1 MPTLS
6 VRILLASLLTLL
18 VFTLLAVPLHRQ
30 PIVSG
35 QTPLSYGNTTSPP
48 DPLSNRRGGENTV
61 FKALSHGRGVWGEV
75 NHDGA
80 RLRNIKYPT
89 GLARLRRDDPSAL
102 TPLELA
108 QIAEIRHVLTTYA
121 ADVWPG
127 WETHLP
133 PLLIRK
139 GDFDYLI
146 GHPDPPAEFEAV
158 LDLQLDGEPVWRMDG
173 HLTPAPVATAWPVGD
188 VWAATTPVR
197 DEFQAAVDDLLGEGV
212 VVLDDVAFIRA
223 VVHEAFH
230 AYQMNAYGGPEHL
243 PEFALTGDLAWLDTL
258 TDEERLALDTA
269 LVAEGQALNEALSED
284 ATEAEIHAAI
294 DMFLSLRAER
304 RANLPDEA
312 TAFERSVEWTEGAA
326 RYSDT
331 RLMLLAGSADYVP
344 SHEAAA
350 VELAYPSS
358 AAVWA
363 HFRAQLADV
372 LTIPGGYRDRFYVL
386 GAAQLFILDRLT
398 NDWQSR
404 LWDEGA
410 AVEDLLAEYASGSDT
425 FSEDARKLYLTPTPL
440 PWAEGAT
447 VAKRGAKGQ
456 TLR

>member
-1 MPTLS
+1 MPTFS
-6 VRILLASLLTLL
+6 IRTLLASLLTLIAL
-18 VFTLLAVPLHRQ
+18 TLLAVPLHRQ

-35 QTPLSYGNTTSPP
+35 QTP
-48 DPLSNRRGGENTV
+48 
-61 FKALSHGRGVWGEV
+61 
-75 NHDGA
+75 
-80 RLRNIKYPT
+80 PT
-89 GLARLRRDDPSAL
+89 L

-108 QIAEIRHVLTTYA
+108 QIAEIRHLLTTYA

-127 WETHLP
+127 WEDNLP
-133 PLLIRK
+133 PLLFRK

-146 GHPDPPAEFEAV
+146 GHPDPPADFEPV
-158 LDLQLDGEPVWRMDG
+158 PDLQLDGEPVWRMEG
-173 HLTPAPVATAWPVGD
+173 HVTPAPVATAWPVGD

-197 DEFQAAVDDLLGEGV
+197 DEFQAAVDELLGPGV

-243 PEFALTGDLAWLDTL
+243 PEFATTGDLAWLDTL
-258 TDEERLALDTA
+258 TDDERLALDMA

-284 ATEAEIHAAI
+284 ATEDEIHAAI
-294 DMFLSLRAER
+294 RAFLRLRAER
-304 RANLPDEA
+304 RADLPDEA
-312 TAFERSVEWTEGAA
+312 TAFERAVEWTEGAA

-350 VELAYPSS
+350 VDLTYP
-358 AAVWA
+358 APATVWDD
-363 HFRAQLADV
+363 FRAQLSDV

-398 NDWQSR
+398 DDWQSR
-404 LWDEGA
+404 LWDEGV
-410 AVEDLLAEYASGSDT
+410 AVEDLLRNYWTE
-425 FSEDARKLYLTPTPL
+425 EHP
-440 PWAEGAT
+440 
-447 VAKRGAKGQ
+447 
-456 TLR
+456 